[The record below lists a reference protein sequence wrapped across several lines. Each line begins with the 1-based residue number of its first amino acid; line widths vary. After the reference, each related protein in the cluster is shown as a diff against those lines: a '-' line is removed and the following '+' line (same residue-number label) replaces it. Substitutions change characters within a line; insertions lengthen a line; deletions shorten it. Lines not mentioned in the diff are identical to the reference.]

1 MSELTMREVK
11 QAALLAVMGLLVFPG
26 LAISQN
32 LYKWVDE
39 YGNVTY
45 QDTPPPNSVEYEEQN
60 FSDPEAEPAPGGDVG
75 QELNDAIERNPVT
88 LYSIP
93 ECDACDLVRLF
104 LENHSVPFAE
114 KDIQGNLSYQ
124 QELQAVSG
132 QLTVPTILVGSDV
145 VDGYSRSG
153 IRTALTSNGYPMD
166 QLAEGGSGEQTAEVS
181 VDGELSDNALDS
193 LSNVFEDEELTE
205 GELESE
211 EFEPEQESII
221 EIQAE

>member
-1 MSELTMREVK
+1 MTELRMREVK
-11 QAALLAVMGLLVFPG
+11 QVALLAVVGLMTFPG
-26 LAISQN
+26 LAVSQN

-45 QDTPPPNSVEYEEQN
+45 QDTPPPNSVEYEEQD
-60 FSDPEAEPAPGGDVG
+60 FADPATEPAPGGGVG
-75 QELNDAIERNPVT
+75 QQLNDAIERNPVT

-93 ECDACDLVRLF
+93 QCDACDLVRLF

-114 KDIQGNLSYQ
+114 KDIQGNLSSQ
-124 QELQAVSG
+124 QELQSVSG

-153 IRTALTSNGYPMD
+153 IRKALTDNGYPMD
-166 QLAEGGSGEQTAEVS
+166 QLAEGGVGEQTAEVS
-181 VDGELSDNALDS
+181 VDGDLTDDALDS
-193 LSNVFEDEELTE
+193 LPNVFEDEEFTE

-211 EFEPEQESII
+211 EFEPEQDSII